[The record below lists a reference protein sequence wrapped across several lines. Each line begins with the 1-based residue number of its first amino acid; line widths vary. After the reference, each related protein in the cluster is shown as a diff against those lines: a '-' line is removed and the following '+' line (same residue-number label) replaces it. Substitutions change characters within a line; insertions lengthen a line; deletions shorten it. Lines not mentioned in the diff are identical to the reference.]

1 VIRGAGLS
9 ALACAALLAGSVTG
23 CGDETTFT
31 ADELVTEVNDRGA
44 GIRLGEPLT
53 TSQEDV
59 ELYALRLAGGG
70 AVPGLPPGDAG
81 SAPTDVHGG
90 GTLTITEDDDAA
102 LAEYERCESAVSLV
116 CFRAANAV
124 LIFEGAVPNQ
134 DLARIESAVRSMAEG
149 D

>member
-1 VIRGAGLS
+1 MRT
-9 ALACAALLAGSVTG
+9 LACAALLAAALTA

-44 GIRLGEPLT
+44 RVRLGEPLT

-59 ELYALRLAGGG
+59 ELYALRLAGTG
-70 AVPGLPPGDAG
+70 AAPGVPSGDAG
-81 SAPTDVHGG
+81 SAPVDVHGG

-102 LAEYERCESAVSLV
+102 LAEFERCESAVSLV

-124 LIFEGAVPNQ
+124 LIFEGAIPNQ
-134 DLARIESAVRSMAEG
+134 DLARIEMAVQSMGEDG
-149 D
+149 